1 MQAELDALESKIAQ
15 ILERY
20 QGMREE
26 NVRLRQQLVAMENSN
41 KQLTERLG
49 EARTRIESLLT
60 RDGNFGSPVRKT
72 SGKACFRRSPISIAK
87 CARFVTRAK

>member
-26 NVRLRQQLVAMENSN
+26 NLRLRQHLVAMENSN
-41 KQLTERLG
+41 KQLTEKLG
-49 EARTRIESLLT
+49 EARTRIEALLS
-60 RDGNFGSPVRKT
+60 RIPD
-72 SGKACFRRSPISIAK
+72 
-87 CARFVTRAK
+87 

>member
-1 MQAELDALESKIAQ
+1 MPAIIVLPMQAELDALESKIAQ

-26 NVRLRQQLVAMENSN
+26 NLRLRQQLVIMENGN

-60 RDGNFGSPVRKT
+60 RIPD
-72 SGKACFRRSPISIAK
+72 
-87 CARFVTRAK
+87 